1 MVKIIV
7 ALRAGNTTKRSK
19 EVRRI
24 VKDPKKTIGGKS
36 YKEKMLRTHEHIQQY
51 YKDHPGAKK
60 TGIKRPWLPSQKSL
74 KRDPKWAI
82 EMFTQKRGI
91 KYFPLP
97 NLKRE
102 DDTASNRKRISESQY
117 SRFYNIAKR
126 GLARSSWSWILK
138 RLGKSG
144 SAEQDELINTFSV
157 RKTDTYLRESIE
169 VSNKLSYIKKAMTQ
183 NVSTFVERATEMIE
197 YDINKASRYSKK
209 KAGLAA

>member
-1 MVKIIV
+1 MVKDE
-7 ALRAGNTTKRSK
+7 ARN
-19 EVRRI
+19 
-24 VKDPKKTIGGKS
+24 
-36 YKEKMLRTHEHIQQY
+36 EKLQRVHDRIQQY

-60 TGIKRPWLPSQKSL
+60 TGKNKPWLPSRKRLKS
-74 KRDPKWAI
+74 DSKWAI

-91 KYFPLP
+91 KYVMIP
-97 NLKRE
+97 NLSKE
-102 DDTASNRKRISESQY
+102 NDFAKTRKAMANERY
-117 SRFYNIAKR
+117 AKYYNIVRR

-144 SAEQDELINTFSV
+144 SVEQDELINTFSV